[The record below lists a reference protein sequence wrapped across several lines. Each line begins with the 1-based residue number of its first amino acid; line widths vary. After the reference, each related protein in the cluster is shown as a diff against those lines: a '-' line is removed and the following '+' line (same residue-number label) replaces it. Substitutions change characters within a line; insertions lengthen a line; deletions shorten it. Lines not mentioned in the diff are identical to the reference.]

1 MAELEP
7 PARPWVRV
15 AGAVPLTEATIL
27 HWSVAEGRR
36 GRRWREA
43 VIRDGR
49 LLAARLVELDP
60 EGRFQRLEEVSG
72 SGMLT
77 LHPGDDGQLAEGN
90 VVETGGVRALR
101 FPWGTGHRIFVVDS
115 IAVAALAA
123 RDMAGE
129 IALGASGVSRV
140 LFVDRDLSIR
150 EETLRVER
158 TAERSWRLAVAGAS
172 VELALVL
179 DPDGLPDL
187 PGTERWPLEA

>member
-1 MAELEP
+1 MSN
-7 PARPWVRV
+7 VV
-15 AGAVPLTEATIL
+15 HG
-27 HWSVAEGRR
+27 
-36 GRRWREA
+36 
-43 VIRDGR
+43 
-49 LLAARLVELDP
+49 DP
-60 EGRFQRLEEVSG
+60 ELRRVIDEEEIKKVTSVLTDDVSEMPKNWNRRFKHNREKIK
-72 SGMLT
+72 T
-77 LHPGDDGQLAEGN
+77 GDVFELAEGN
-90 VVETGGVRALR
+90 VVAAGGVRALR
-101 FPWGTGHRIFVVDS
+101 FPWGSGHRVFVVDS

-158 TAERSWRLAVAGAS
+158 TGERSWRLAVAAAG
-172 VELALVL
+172 VEVALDL

>member
-1 MAELEP
+1 MADLDL

-15 AGAVPLTEATIL
+15 AGAVRLTEATIV
-27 HWSVAEGRR
+27 HWSVAEGGR

-60 EGRFQRLEEVSG
+60 AGQFQRLEETTG

-77 LHPGDDGQLAEGN
+77 LHPDEDGQLAEGN
-90 VVETGGVRALR
+90 VVAAGGVRPLR
-101 FPWGTGHRIFVVDS
+101 FPWGSGHRVFVVDS

-158 TAERSWRLAVAGAS
+158 TAERSWRLAVAGAN